1 MNYIKAKN
9 EFAEIKNYDLMLT
22 NEIIVDDEI
31 IYYKE
36 TLFHLHNIITINLY
50 NNNYYLIYDLQ
61 NNSNKLYKMK

>member
-22 NEIIVDDEI
+22 NEIMVDDEI

-36 TLFHLHNIITINLY
+36 TLFHLNDIIIINLY
-50 NNNYYLIYDLQ
+50 DDNYYLIYNLQ
-61 NNSNKLYKMK
+61 DNSTKLYKMN